1 MLGQNNVCGIRC
13 APISFVVVA
22 IVPTS
27 VGIRGTEVQFLA
39 GTVVASFHSAAARR
53 KKRSLKKRCQVQR
66 ALSRLLTASTPDY
79 FDEIV
84 ILVVLART
92 ANVPRRKYRQ

>member
-1 MLGQNNVCGIRC
+1 MLGQNNMCGIRC

-39 GTVVASFHSAAARR
+39 GTIVASFHGAAARR
-53 KKRSLKKRCQVQR
+53 KNDL
-66 ALSRLLTASTPDY
+66 
-79 FDEIV
+79 
-84 ILVVLART
+84 
-92 ANVPRRKYRQ
+92 